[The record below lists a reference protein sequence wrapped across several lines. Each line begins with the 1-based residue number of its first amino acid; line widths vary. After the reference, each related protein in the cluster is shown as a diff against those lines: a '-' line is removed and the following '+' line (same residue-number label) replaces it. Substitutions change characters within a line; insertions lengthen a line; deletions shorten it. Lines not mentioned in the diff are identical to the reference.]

1 MSMQVCGDVTKPLVS
16 VRAMLQVGNK
26 VMFDQWASGVKT
38 TVEIIESLVESMA
51 MNGNFILIQL
61 GMLQYS

>member
-51 MNGNFILIQL
+51 MNANFILTQL